1 MAIPEHVRQ
10 NFQTL
15 LNAVENDDVALL
27 ECTDK
32 QTGEPVY
39 TIVAVTHDGDEYIL
53 APFAKMFDGNPFEE
67 LNPPEGS

>member
-15 LNAVENDDVALL
+15 LNAAANDDVALL

-53 APFAKMFDGNPFEE
+53 APFAKMFDGNPYEE

>member
-1 MAIPEHVRQ
+1 MAIPEHIRQ

-15 LNAVENDDVALL
+15 LNAVENNDVALL

-39 TIVAVTHDGDEYIL
+39 TVVAVTHDGDEYIL
-53 APFAKMFDGNPFEE
+53 TPFARMFSTDPYEE